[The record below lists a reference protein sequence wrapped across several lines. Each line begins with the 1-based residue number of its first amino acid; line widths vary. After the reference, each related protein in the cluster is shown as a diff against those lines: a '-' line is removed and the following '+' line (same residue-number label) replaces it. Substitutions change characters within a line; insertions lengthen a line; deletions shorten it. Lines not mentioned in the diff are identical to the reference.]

1 MECLKM
7 GHAMKA
13 LPPATGSGYPL
24 LSSSMRLE
32 HGNGRLPQFIFQNL
46 TTASEIL
53 FKESLK
59 IHL

>member
-1 MECLKM
+1 M
-7 GHAMKA
+7 G
-13 LPPATGSGYPL
+13 
-24 LSSSMRLE
+24 LE